1 MEFLH
6 GGDIFD
12 KNIIADFSVNI
23 NPLGMSDMA
32 KREALRGIE
41 EGNRYPD
48 YANRVLK
55 RAIAEEYNVHEESII
70 CGCGADGV
78 IFDIVRTL
86 MPQKGLIAAP
96 TFQEYERAMAAC
108 NTQVVNVYLK
118 EEEFTLG
125 EEFAKSI
132 IRERP
137 QLVFVCNPNN
147 PTGIVNAAKTMKSIL
162 DACISVAA
170 WLVVDECFLGFTDEA
185 SMVEYTDMYNRLI
198 VLNAF
203 TKLYAMPG
211 LRAGYAICKN
221 TAFIGAVNDKR
232 QCWNLSQAAEYAA
245 AAALKDKEYVIKTRK
260 YITAERKRLEESL
273 KKLGLKVYEASADY
287 IMIYSD
293 RDIYTECLKR
303 GILIRDCGNY
313 KGLKKGY
320 YRVAVKDKETDNLLI
335 QVLSEVLNG

>member
-1 MEFLH
+1 MEYLH
-6 GGDIFD
+6 GGDVFD

-23 NPLGMSDMA
+23 NPLGMPDMA

-41 EGNRYPD
+41 ECNTYPD
-48 YANRVLK
+48 YKNRVL
-55 RAIAEEYNVHEESII
+55 RHAIAEEYNVPEENVI

-86 MPQKGLIAAP
+86 MPQRGLIAAP
-96 TFQEYERAMAAC
+96 TFQEYERAMTVC
-108 NTQVVNVYLK
+108 GTQVVNVYLK
-118 EEEFTLG
+118 EDEFILG
-125 EEFAKSI
+125 NDFADNIVK
-132 IRERP
+132 ERP

-147 PTGIVNAAKTMKSIL
+147 PTGIVNDKKTMKSIL
-162 DACISVAA
+162 DACMSVDA
-170 WLVVDECFLGFTDEA
+170 WLVVDECFLGFTGEA
-185 SMVEYTDMYNRLI
+185 SMVEYTDRYNRLI

-221 TAFIGAVNDKR
+221 TAFISAVNDKR

-260 YITAERKRLEESL
+260 YIDAERERLEEAL
-273 KKLGLKVYEASADY
+273 AGLGLKVYKAFANY

-293 RDIYTECLKR
+293 RDIYAECLKR
-303 GILIRDCGNY
+303 GILIRDCSNY

-320 YRVAVKDKETDNLLI
+320 YRVAVKDKENNNLLI

>member
-1 MEFLH
+1 MEYLH
-6 GGDIFD
+6 GGDVFD

-23 NPLGMSDMA
+23 NPLGMPDMA
-32 KREALRGIE
+32 KREALRGIDE
-41 EGNRYPD
+41 CNTYPD
-48 YANRVLK
+48 YKNRVL
-55 RAIAEEYNVHEESII
+55 RHAIAEEYNVPEESVI

-78 IFDIVRTL
+78 IFDMVRTL
-86 MPQKGLIAAP
+86 MPQRGLIAAP
-96 TFQEYERAMAAC
+96 TFQEYERAMTAC
-108 NTQVVNVYLK
+108 GTQVVNVYLK
-118 EEEFTLG
+118 EDEFTLG
-125 EEFAKSI
+125 NDFTDSI
-132 IRERP
+132 IKERP

-147 PTGIVNAAKTMKSIL
+147 PTGIVNDKKTMKSIL
-162 DACISVAA
+162 DACISVDA
-170 WLVVDECFLGFTDEA
+170 WLVVDECFLGFTSEA
-185 SMVEYTDMYNRLI
+185 SMVEYTDRYNRLI

-221 TAFIGAVNDKR
+221 TAFISAVNDKR

-260 YITAERKRLEESL
+260 YIDAERERLEEAL
-273 KKLGLKVYEASADY
+273 AGLGLKVYKASANY

-293 RDIYTECLKR
+293 RDIYAECLKR
-303 GILIRDCGNY
+303 GILIRDCSNY

-320 YRVAVKDKETDNLLI
+320 YRVAVNDKENNNLLI